1 MKKRIRDIVIAVVVL
16 AIICVVFWN
25 IEWISSWKEIAYL
38 YALLAIVITISIVTD
53 AIKKKFSK

>member
-25 IEWISSWKEIAYL
+25 IEWISSWKEITLL
-38 YALLAIVITISIVTD
+38 YGLLAIVITISIVTD
-53 AIKKKFSK
+53 AIKKKFVK